1 MATTTYQP
9 QQVTR
14 RTVRPSPI
22 FFGIVALAVFGG
34 ALAYYAD
41 PSGSKGMR
49 QAGVF
54 ILVLAGWVVSLCL
67 HEFGH
72 AIVAYLGGD
81 YTVADKGYLTLDVR
95 KYADRG
101 LSLFL
106 PLIFLALGGIG
117 LPGGAVWI
125 NQGLIRDRRVRTLVS
140 LAGPAANV
148 LLGVVLLSPFWTGLL
163 DYQTHPTLAGGLAF
177 LGYLQFF
184 AAILNLLPIPGLD
197 GFGAIEPW
205 LPRPVLQAVAPVRP
219 YSFLILFLAINR
231 VDGVHRF
238 LTGGAARALDILH
251 VRPSILWALGYQLFK
266 FWNL

>member
-9 QQVTR
+9 QQETR
-14 RTVRPSPI
+14 RAVRPSPI

-101 LSLFL
+101 LRSSC
-106 PLIFLALGGIG
+106 P
-117 LPGGAVWI
+117 
-125 NQGLIRDRRVRTLVS
+125 
-140 LAGPAANV
+140 
-148 LLGVVLLSPFWTGLL
+148 
-163 DYQTHPTLAGGLAF
+163 
-177 LGYLQFF
+177 
-184 AAILNLLPIPGLD
+184 
-197 GFGAIEPW
+197 
-205 LPRPVLQAVAPVRP
+205 
-219 YSFLILFLAINR
+219 
-231 VDGVHRF
+231 
-238 LTGGAARALDILH
+238 
-251 VRPSILWALGYQLFK
+251 
-266 FWNL
+266 